1 VPKLNRDSCLV
12 LAADAI
18 QPLRRAAAY
27 LQAQVARQSGWT
39 WPVVPGAAPGPSDVL
54 LSVESD
60 SGALAEEIA
69 IRTGGADS
77 PAVSVTASGPT
88 VCLAAVGRLL
98 RLLRLEPG
106 IAWLPP
112 TSLRERPAYPVR
124 GHTFANHKQT
134 NTYDK
139 WSLAEWAVYLTDLA
153 AWGAN
158 IAVFYPLHP
167 ARWPGALPFDE
178 PRWFDSP
185 EKEAEFDRQWEVQT
199 ALPTLCRELGLRYG
213 LWMPVNDIF
222 PDEVARDP
230 SLTRHGGSYV
240 CVSVPAA
247 RRRVRAIRERLFAAL
262 PHIDV
267 LFFPSKDDGGC
278 PACEHCHPWAPVYLD
293 LAQEQYQI
301 ARAHHPGCRVWLAQQ
316 GLAAHES
323 ALVLQWLDRER
334 PAWVE
339 AMAFGP
345 FSELMTFGDPE
356 GGPSA
361 YSLEEHGR
369 SGTLS
374 GPIERLRAALPG
386 DYQLVLYPD
395 EAHTF
400 RCQYP
405 VMHMDPAV
413 QYVWRREDGPS
424 VRPREMAAICATT
437 APASDGA
444 APYTEGNTDD
454 LNKAIWSALC
464 WDPSLSAKDVTL
476 DYCRRHFGPA
486 VADAA
491 TAMALAVEEALGAP
505 LLGQPAVAE
514 ARRLLDQC
522 EAIVPDLLS
531 NWRWLNLRIAVLM
544 LDYLQQVL
552 ERDRRLAAQLRYR
565 VAAWRSWPDPTEGLR
580 GTIVY
585 LEGQF
590 EPTRALLAEIV
601 RTRDELYRL
610 GKVAIRAAIRLQDSY
625 QGLDRV
631 LAEWRRVLERL
642 ERGELR
648 DYAER
653 ARALAEPLNA
663 AEESLASA
671 MRGVPLVG
679 PLQEF
684 PWETGEPRW

>member
-1 VPKLNRDSCLV
+1 VPHLGRDTRIV
-12 LAADAI
+12 IAADAI
-18 QPLRRAAAY
+18 PPLRRAAAY
-27 LQAQVARQSGWT
+27 LQAQVAKHTGWT
-39 WPVVPGAAPGPSDVL
+39 WPIVSDAEGGAADVL
-54 LSVESD
+54 LIGPE
-60 SGALAEEIA
+60 GPTAAEEVA
-69 IRTGGADS
+69 IHTGSAGS
-77 PAVSVTASGPT
+77 PAVTLTASSAS
-88 VCLAAVGRLL
+88 VCLAAVARLL
-98 RLLRLEPG
+98 CLLRLEPG
-106 IAWLPP
+106 LAWLPP

-139 WSLAEWAVYLTDLA
+139 WSLAEWEEYLTDMA

-158 IAVFYPLHP
+158 IAIFYPLHP

-185 EKEAEFDRQWEVQT
+185 AKEAEFDRQWEVQT

-222 PDEVARDP
+222 PEEVARDP
-230 SLTRHGGSYV
+230 GLTRHGGPYV
-240 CVSVPAA
+240 CVSVPEA
-247 RRRVRAIRERLFAAL
+247 RRRVRAIRQRLFAAL

-278 PACEHCHPWAPVYLD
+278 PGCEHCHPWAPVYLD
-293 LAQEQYQI
+293 LAKEQYQI
-301 ARAHHPGCRVWLAQQ
+301 ARAHHPDCRVWLAQQ

-334 PAWVE
+334 PDWVE
-339 AMAFGP
+339 GMAFGP

-356 GGPSA
+356 GGPA
-361 YSLEEHGR
+361 TFSLEEHGR
-369 SGTLS
+369 SGAIS
-374 GPIERLRAALPG
+374 APVQRLRAALPG
-386 DYQLVLYPD
+386 DYRLVLYPD

-405 VMHMDPAV
+405 VLHMDAAV

-424 VRPREMAAICATT
+424 VRPREMAAICTAT

-454 LNKAIWSALC
+454 LNKSIWSALC
-464 WDPSLSAKDVTL
+464 WDPSRTPEDITRQ
-476 DYCRRHFGPA
+476 YCRVYFGPTA
-486 VADAA
+486 ADAA
-491 TAMALAVEEALGAP
+491 TAMALAVEQALSGP
-505 LLGQPAVAE
+505 LLGQTAVAD
-514 ARRLLDQC
+514 ARALLHQC
-522 EAIVPDLLS
+522 EATCPDLLG

-580 GTIVY
+580 RTVAY
-585 LEGQF
+585 LESQF
-590 EPTRALLAEIV
+590 EPTYALRVEIV
-601 RTRDELYRL
+601 RTRDEIYRL

-625 QGLDRV
+625 QGLDR
-631 LAEWRRVLERL
+631 LLEEWRRVLERL

-653 ARALAEPLNA
+653 ARAVADPLNA

-671 MRGVPLVG
+671 MRGVPLVD
-679 PLQEF
+679 PLPEF